1 MIGLPSTN
9 QNDFSILKSF
19 TDGGLEM
26 DLPLAPQ
33 TQTDTSKVGAGKE
46 DAGQEGDDE
55 DDTDEDDDDDEDIFD
70 ISYSSA
76 QFD

>member
-1 MIGLPSTN
+1 MTN
-9 QNDFSILKSF
+9 KNHFEIF
-19 TDGGLEM
+19 WDGGLEM

-33 TQTDTSKVGAGKE
+33 TQTDISKVGAGRE

-76 QFD
+76 QFDWNNKFLN